1 MERGTTLSALWSFGG
16 PLNYVSLFLFH
27 ILSFTLTK
35 ISTPPYKLLIHDI
48 ANII

>member
-27 ILSFTLTK
+27 IL
-35 ISTPPYKLLIHDI
+35 KLNFDKNKYPHRI
-48 ANII
+48 NY